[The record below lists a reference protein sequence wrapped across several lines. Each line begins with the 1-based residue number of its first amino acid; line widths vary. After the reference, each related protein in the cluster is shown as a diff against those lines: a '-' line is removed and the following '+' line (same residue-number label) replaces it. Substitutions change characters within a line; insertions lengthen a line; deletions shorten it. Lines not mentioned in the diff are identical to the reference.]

1 MVIGLRW
8 GYMVCGFLGED
19 LSVFGIF
26 CWESF
31 LRFRRLCL
39 HGQVGGHGQFVEG
52 SSSKRSDEMRATS
65 LNAVD
70 DKRID
75 CSFRKV
81 FGRFGREILAQAGLF
96 YWF

>member
-1 MVIGLRW
+1 MVVGSGW
-8 GYMVCGFLGED
+8 GYVISGFFGEN
-19 LSVFGIF
+19 LSIF
-26 CWESF
+26 CVFSQESF
-31 LRFRRLCL
+31 LWFLCFCL

-75 CSFRKV
+75 CLFREV
-81 FGRFGREILAQAGLF
+81 LGGFSREVLA
-96 YWF
+96 